1 VPALS
6 TLDTFTDSDKALAS
20 HTPDHPDYTWTTHA
34 SFGGASALYG
44 NRAVPA
50 NGESVAYLSLA
61 VPDRSTE
68 NWGVEG
74 PVYYA
79 AAQSGSYGGLF
90 AGTTGAKTGYV
101 VYWYGGT
108 WALGKYV
115 AGTWTALGTYSE
127 SFSTGTSK
135 VVRMRFTST
144 QVIVSIDGTDRITAT
159 DSSITPTRM
168 GIYGDR
174 AITIADATGFH
185 ISDISLVGRA
195 ILNPAREADAAQSLT
210 FVPVGSITCNEYGE
224 ALLSLSRLTGSVT
237 LERGPDGS
245 TWTNVTASSFVNM
258 SSGSNRT
265 ITDRRPQYGAGS
277 VGYGDTIH
285 YRVTDGASNVLTFSV
300 TADVDKAAVRSASYQ
315 GASTFMAGTYVA
327 SQTGAQYPGDFLMTS
342 ALAYLES
349 VDAGSPNSTY
359 LSDTLNQFA
368 YIQTLDNAYD
378 QIKFPGDSQVERV
391 HRDRTIFHVAVAAR
405 LLRAAGQSAYAASLV
420 AQADTWAQATL
431 GHFDSLNISGVL
443 ANSQTAWAAAT
454 SYPAGAIVRPTS
466 ANGRTYRAMNAGTSH
481 ASTQPTWPTTQGG
494 EVTDN
499 GITWRETGYSGEATG
514 YYFNDDGTPYSVAS
528 MDTNQNA
535 QLAVAFAMLCT
546 DPDSAFY
553 SAGSDRTA
561 ALAHLDDTIGLIATQ
576 QTSDGAIIKADNA
589 QAKDTLYGAYTLELL
604 CVIEHVLPGRSDVL
618 PLLIDRAYNWLETG
632 YSTEPIVPNRGTGTE
647 TYSDLN
653 IAELLWRADA
663 AKLLGT
669 TSTVDKLP
677 YTAAWWDPSARY
689 GPYEPNGGVTP
700 YGSIYQALWESEAIF
715 QGVLSRIDLTPA
727 TETDTAVALSYGRAF
742 SITPATET
750 DAAQTLTIAQ
760 PQTVTLTPATEA
772 DAAVGLSWAIGGQ
785 HVSITP
791 AAESDE
797 AMALSFGFAVPQEV
811 TLTPATESDA
821 AVTLRITRSGSF
833 AMNMQMAPG
842 TVVGAYLRHEWI
854 GSEVPVRGTGSYPG
868 VAVTTATVDDYGE
881 VEFTGLDVGSYIAWA
896 EDYPLRRRFFVMTG

>member
-1 VPALS
+1 MPAASL
-6 TLDTFTDSDKALAS
+6 LDSFTDSDKALAS
-20 HTPDHPDYTWTTHA
+20 HTPDHPDYAWSTHA
-34 SFGGASALYG
+34 SWGVAASLYG
-44 NRAVPA
+44 NRAVPGY
-50 NGESVAYLSLA
+50 GESVAVLSLA
-61 VPDRSTE
+61 VPDRAST
-68 NWGVEG
+68 NWGVEA

-79 AAQSGSYGGLF
+79 GTQSGSYGGLF
-90 AGTTGAKTGYV
+90 AGVTGAKTGYV

-115 AGTWTALGTYSE
+115 SGTWTPCPSSYSE
-127 SFSTGTSK
+127 SFSTDTSK
-135 VVRMRFTST
+135 TVRMRFTST
-144 QVIVSIDGTDRITAT
+144 QVIVSIDGTDRITWT

-168 GIYGDR
+168 GVYGDR
-174 AITIADATGFH
+174 ANLVATSTGFH
-185 ISDISLVGRA
+185 LSDISFVGRA
-195 ILNPAREADAAQSLT
+195 ILNPARETDAAVALT

-514 YYFNDDGTPYSVAS
+514 YYFNDDGSPYSSPS

-700 YGSIYQALWESEAIF
+700 YGSSYQALWESEAIF

-727 TETDTAVALSYGRAF
+727 TETDTA
-742 SITPATET
+742 
-750 DAAQTLTIAQ
+750 QTLDWDFGTTS
-760 PQTVTLTPATEA
+760 QTVTLTPATESDGARAVDWASGKHVLSLVPALEA
-772 DAAVGLSWAIGGQ
+772 DAAG
-785 HVSITP
+785 
-791 AAESDE
+791 
-797 AMALSFGFAVPQEV
+797 ALSIVGDGGGGMLLLGV
-811 TLTPATESDA
+811 
-821 AVTLRITRSGSF
+821 
-833 AMNMQMAPG
+833 G
-842 TVVGAYLRHEWI
+842 T
-854 GSEVPVRGTGSYPG
+854 
-868 VAVTTATVDDYGE
+868 
-881 VEFTGLDVGSYIAWA
+881 
-896 EDYPLRRRFFVMTG
+896 